1 MDLIYTNA
9 AREDV
14 GVLLDFSFDLA
25 FGEDENDFELT
36 VDIGNNCCE
45 PKAYVY
51 IEGTEYGGVIDGLN
65 VDTEKGEITY
75 TGRTWHGMIG
85 SKVIEP
91 DAGEAYL
98 TVSGEAN
105 ALLTMLFERLGLS
118 DLFEGSAAPSGFEVK
133 NFQFNRYVDAYSGII
148 DMLESV
154 SAKLRLVLKNG
165 KVTASA
171 LPVIDYSKDEQFD
184 SDQIDFKIEKT
195 FTPIN
200 HLICLGQ
207 GELTERLVLHL
218 YADESGNIS
227 ENQTFF
233 GLDEV
238 EKTYED
244 SSADTL
250 ETLKKNGVKKLK
262 EYFSAGKTNIDFEA
276 ELTVYDVGDFVGTK
290 EIITGVFV
298 REKITKKIVT
308 IKKNTTNI
316 KYNVG

>member
-14 GVLLDFSFDLA
+14 GVLLDYSFDLA

-36 VDIGNNCCE
+36 VDIENNCCD
-45 PKAYVY
+45 PKAFVY
-51 IEGTEYGGVIDGLN
+51 IEGTEYGGIIDGVK
-65 VDTEKGEITY
+65 VDTEKGNISY
-75 TGRTWHGMIG
+75 VGRTWHGIIG

-91 DAGEAYL
+91 DEGQAYL
-98 TVSGEAN
+98 IVSGEAN
-105 ALLTMLFERLGLS
+105 ELLAMLFERLGLS
-118 DLFEGSAAPSGFEVK
+118 DLFIASTAPSGLEIK
-133 NFQFNRYVDAYSGII
+133 NFRFNRYIDAYSGII

-154 SAKLRLVLKNG
+154 SGKLQISFKNG

-171 LPVIDYSKDEQFD
+171 VPAIDYSKDEQFD
-184 SDQIDFKIEKT
+184 NDQIDFKIERT

-207 GELTERLVLHL
+207 GELTERLVMHL
-218 YADESGNIS
+218 YSDETGNIS
-227 ENQTFF
+227 EIQTFF
-233 GLDEV
+233 GIDEV
-238 EKTYED
+238 ERTYED
-244 SSADTL
+244 SSAETL
-250 ETLKKNGVKKLK
+250 EDLKKNGEKKLK
-262 EYFSAGKTNIDFEA
+262 EYFTAGKTDIDFEA
-276 ELTVYDVGDFVGTK
+276 ESTIYDVGDFVGTK

-308 IKKNTTNI
+308 IKKGVTNI